1 MLTSILSSGI
11 KNESFC
17 EDFQDEISE
26 SPIENQSERRS
37 KNMKVIEKGIILCVP
52 YACNIGGTA
61 TLTDRAKLVLLN
73 IFKLF
78 HSSQMIFMI

>member
-26 SPIENQSERRS
+26 ITIENQSKRQS
-37 KNMKVIEKGIILCVP
+37 KKMKIIEKGIILCVP

-61 TLTDRAKLVLLN
+61 TLTDRAKLA
-73 IFKLF
+73 
-78 HSSQMIFMI
+78 

>member
-1 MLTSILSSGI
+1 MLKSILSSGI

-26 SPIENQSERRS
+26 IALEKHSERQS
-37 KNMKVIEKGIILCVP
+37 KNMKIIEKGIILCVP

-61 TLTDRAKLVLLN
+61 TLTDRAKLVLLS

-78 HSSQMIFMI
+78 YSSLRILMI